1 MSTPSWATGNTPSWA
16 AGNSSTTSSTPSW
29 GASTQSQG
37 NIPQSSDGWGT
48 PQEGNKKKRK
58 RKKKYPKVIIPVLVV
73 GGLVASYFT
82 LIVPPVSSIPTAN
95 QGATSF
101 DEYFTALKSFDTD
114 TIKSQF
120 PGSYVVKEVAYLNGS
135 DVRTA
140 AVKSLAS
147 SIGYSLPD
155 TQKLDWFGK
164 PARNP
169 FTWNPLMQK
178 STLND
183 DESIQVT
190 YPDYAQLKPS
200 SDEVKK
206 ALSEVKLTSISDVE
220 YRKKLTDAFAQYI
233 KGIEKLPTK
242 TEEHKP
248 AFTCEGTGLE
258 SNCQLTEEEDEFWDS
273 TLYGSDAF
281 QTLQDTFA
289 ELASDALD
297 KEHKTATQVQRCT
310 DGSEATAEQS
320 ADGAS
325 PDTTASAYTCPSGTS
340 LVGLPSKD
348 AKGTDKGTD
357 KSDDKTVKGAQ
368 DADKAQPSGDAD
380 KAQSSGTEDA
390 DKAPSSSSGEST
402 KAKQDITSPKA
413 NRKYSDIYYLEDAW
427 IGAYRL
433 THDDSKSDPNLPDT
447 SKLPRVGKG
456 AFDAPAGINT
466 PVVTHVLDAEGNEVP
481 IEVTL
486 TNFVTG
492 NDAYKVMTSKS
503 QQNRGFVDKS
513 DVQYAYYT
521 FSVKNL
527 GTAPVTITAN
537 DSLVDAQRN
546 RFNRTGTV
554 YGLNVKLSDLKPGE
568 SGTIESWSSSIRL
581 KELYLIWGIDF
592 PSDKQ
597 PVWFKVLA
605 GDSSSASK
613 ADTRSSGE

>member
-58 RKKKYPKVIIPVLVV
+58 RKKKFLKVIIPVLVV

-95 QGATSF
+95 QGVTSF
-101 DEYFTALKSFDTD
+101 DEYFSALKSFDTD
-114 TIKSQF
+114 TMKGQF
-120 PGSYVVKEVAYLNGS
+120 PDSYVVKEVAYLNGS
-135 DVRTA
+135 DVRTV

-147 SIGYSLPD
+147 SVGYSLPD
-155 TQKLDWFGK
+155 AQKLDWFGK

-169 FTWNPLMQK
+169 FTWQPLMQK
-178 STLND
+178 STLNDD

-206 ALSEVKLTSISDVE
+206 ALADVKLTSISDVE

-242 TEEHKP
+242 TEDHKP

-297 KEHKTATQVQRCT
+297 KDHKTSTPVQRCT

-325 PDTTASAYTCPSGTS
+325 AYTCPSGTS

-348 AKGTDKGTD
+348 TKGDDKTEKGTD
-357 KSDDKTVKGAQ
+357 KSDDKAEKGTQ
-368 DADKAQPSGDAD
+368 DADKAQSSGEAD

-390 DKAPSSSSGEST
+390 DKAPST
-402 KAKQDITSPKA
+402 KGATKGNQGITSPKA
-413 NRKYSDIYYLEDAW
+413 NRKYSNIYYLEDAW

-456 AFDAPAGINT
+456 TFDAPAGINT

-521 FSVKNL
+521 FTVKNL

-554 YGLNVKLSDLKPGE
+554 YGLNIKLSDLKPGE

>member
-29 GASTQSQG
+29 GASVQSQG

-58 RKKKYPKVIIPVLVV
+58 RKKKYLKVIIPVLVV

-95 QGATSF
+95 QGVTSF
-101 DEYFTALKSFDTD
+101 DAYFSALKSFDTD
-114 TIKSQF
+114 TMKSQF
-120 PGSYVVKEVAYLNGS
+120 PDSYVVKEVAYLNGS
-135 DVRTA
+135 DVRAA

-155 TQKLDWFGK
+155 AQKLDWFGK

-200 SDEVKK
+200 SDDVKK
-206 ALSEVKLTSISDVE
+206 ALADVKLTSISDVE

-248 AFTCEGTGLE
+248 SFSCEGTGLE

-289 ELASDALD
+289 ELASDTLD
-297 KEHKTATQVQRCT
+297 KEHKTATPVQRCT

-320 ADGAS
+320 ADGAA
-325 PDTTASAYTCPSGTS
+325 PDTIASAYTCPSGTS
-340 LVGLPSKD
+340 LVGSPSKD
-348 AKGTDKGTD
+348 AKGDDKGTD
-357 KSDDKTVKGAQ
+357 PKTEKGTQ
-368 DADKAQPSGDAD
+368 DADKAQSSGEAD
-380 KAQSSGTEDA
+380 KAQSSGTEGA
-390 DKAPSSSSGEST
+390 DKAQSSGTT
-402 KAKQDITSPKA
+402 KSKQDITSPKA
-413 NRKYSDIYYLEDAW
+413 NRKYSNIYYLEDAW

-433 THDDSKSDPNLPDT
+433 TYDDSKSDPNLPDT

-456 AFDAPAGINT
+456 TFDAPAGINT

>member
-16 AGNSSTTSSTPSW
+16 EGNSSTPSSTPSW
-29 GASTQSQG
+29 GASVQSQG
-37 NIPQSSDGWGT
+37 NIPPSSDGWGT
-48 PQEGNKKKRK
+48 PTEGNKKKRK
-58 RKKKYPKVIIPVLVV
+58 RRKKHLKVVIPVLVV

-95 QGATSF
+95 QGVTSF
-101 DEYFTALKSFDTD
+101 DAYFSALKSFDTD
-114 TIKSQF
+114 TMKGQF
-120 PGSYVVKEVAYLNGS
+120 PDSYVVKEVAYLNGS
-135 DVRTA
+135 EVRTG
-140 AVKSLAS
+140 AVKSIAS
-147 SIGYSLPD
+147 SVGYSLPD
-155 TQKLDWFGK
+155 AQKLDWFGK

-169 FTWNPLMQK
+169 FTWNPLMQT
-178 STLND
+178 STLNA

-200 SDEVKK
+200 SDDVKK
-206 ALSEVKLTSISDVE
+206 ALAGVKLTSISDVE
-220 YRKKLTDAFAQYI
+220 YRKKLTDAFAQYL

-242 TEEHKP
+242 TEDHKP
-248 AFTCEGTGLE
+248 SFTCEGTGLE

-273 TLYGSDAF
+273 TLYGSDEF

-289 ELASDALD
+289 EMASDALD
-297 KEHKTATQVQRCT
+297 KEHKTATPVQRCT

-320 ADGAS
+320 SDGK
-325 PDTTASAYTCPSGTS
+325 SAFTCPSGTS
-340 LVGLPSKD
+340 LVGLPSKEAKD
-348 AKGTDKGTD
+348 DDKGDGKGTD
-357 KSDDKTVKGAQ
+357 SKTGKGAQ
-368 DADKAQPSGDAD
+368 DADTAQSSGDAD
-380 KAQSSGTEDA
+380 KPQSSGTKDTV
-390 DKAPSSSSGEST
+390 KAPSSGEST
-402 KAKQDITSPKA
+402 KGTVKDSTSPKA

-433 THDDSKSDPNLPDT
+433 TNDTSKSDPNLPDT
-447 SKLPRVGKG
+447 SKLPRVGDG
-456 AFDAPAGINT
+456 TFNAPAGINT

-554 YGLNVKLSDLKPGE
+554 YGLNVKLSNLNPGE

>member
-29 GASTQSQG
+29 GASVQSQG

-58 RKKKYPKVIIPVLVV
+58 RKKKYLKVIIPVLVV

-95 QGATSF
+95 QGVTSF
-101 DEYFTALKSFDTD
+101 DEYFSALKSFDTD
-114 TIKSQF
+114 TMKDQF
-120 PGSYVVKEVAYLNGS
+120 PDSYVVKEVAYLNGS

-147 SIGYSLPD
+147 SVGYSLPD

-178 STLND
+178 STLNG
-183 DESIQVT
+183 DESIQAT

-206 ALSEVKLTSISDVE
+206 ALADVKLTSISDVE

-248 AFTCEGTGLE
+248 SFTCEGTGLE
-258 SNCQLTEEEDEFWDS
+258 SNCQLTGEEDEFWDS

-289 ELASDALD
+289 ELASDTLD
-297 KEHKTATQVQRCT
+297 KDHKTATTVQRCT

-325 PDTTASAYTCPSGTS
+325 PDTIASAYTCPSGTS
-340 LVGLPSKD
+340 LIGSPSKD
-348 AKGTDKGTD
+348 AKGDDKGTD
-357 KSDDKTVKGAQ
+357 PKTEKGTQ
-368 DADKAQPSGDAD
+368 DADKAPSTDEAD
-380 KAQSSGTEDA
+380 KAQSSGTKDA
-390 DKAPSSSSGEST
+390 DKAPSSGTT

-456 AFDAPAGINT
+456 TFDAPAGINT

>member
-29 GASTQSQG
+29 GASVQSQG
-37 NIPQSSDGWGT
+37 NLPQSSDGWGT

-58 RKKKYPKVIIPVLVV
+58 RKKKYLKVIIPVLVV

-95 QGATSF
+95 QGVTSF
-101 DEYFTALKSFDTD
+101 DEYFSALKSFDTD
-114 TIKSQF
+114 TMKSQF
-120 PGSYVVKEVAYLNGS
+120 PDSYIVKEVAYLNGS
-135 DVRTA
+135 EVRTA

-155 TQKLDWFGK
+155 TETLDWFGK

-169 FTWNPLMQK
+169 FTWQPLMQK

-248 AFTCEGTGLE
+248 AFTCEGAGLE
-258 SNCQLTEEEDEFWDS
+258 SNCQLTEEEDEFWDN

-289 ELASDALD
+289 EMSSDALD
-297 KEHKTATQVQRCT
+297 KDHKTATPVQRCT

-325 PDTTASAYTCPSGTS
+325 PDTIASAYTCPSGTS
-340 LVGLPSKD
+340 LVGLPSKG
-348 AKGTDKGTD
+348 AKGDDNGTD
-357 KSDDKTVKGAQ
+357 KSDDKAEKGTQ
-368 DADKAQPSGDAD
+368 DADKAQSSGDAD
-380 KAQSSGTEDA
+380 KAPSSGTEDA
-390 DKAPSSSSGEST
+390 DKAPSSGTT
-402 KAKQDITSPKA
+402 KATQDITSPKA
-413 NRKYSDIYYLEDAW
+413 NRKYSNIYYLEDAW

-456 AFDAPAGINT
+456 TFDAPAGINT

-597 PVWFKVLA
+597 PVWFKVLG

>member
-29 GASTQSQG
+29 GASVQSQG

-58 RKKKYPKVIIPVLVV
+58 RKKKYLKVIIPVLVV

-82 LIVPPVSSIPTAN
+82 LIVPPASSIPIAN
-95 QGATSF
+95 QGVTSF
-101 DEYFTALKSFDTD
+101 DEYFSALKSFDTD
-114 TIKSQF
+114 TMKGQF
-120 PGSYVVKEVAYLNGS
+120 PDSYVVKEVAYLNGS

-147 SIGYSLPD
+147 SVGYSLPD
-155 TQKLDWFGK
+155 AQKLDWFGK

-190 YPDYAQLKPS
+190 YPDYAQLKLS

-233 KGIEKLPTK
+233 KGIEQLPTK

-248 AFTCEGTGLE
+248 SFSCEGTGLE

-297 KEHKTATQVQRCT
+297 KEHKTATPVQRCT

-320 ADGAS
+320 DDG
-325 PDTTASAYTCPSGTS
+325 ASAYTCPSGTS
-340 LVGLPSKD
+340 LVGSPSKE
-348 AKGTDKGTD
+348 AKDDDKGTD
-357 KSDDKTVKGAQ
+357 PKTEKGTQ
-368 DADKAQPSGDAD
+368 DADKAPSSGDAD

-390 DKAPSSSSGEST
+390 DKAPSSSSGESPKGAEKGTT
-402 KAKQDITSPKA
+402 KAKQAVTSPKA
-413 NRKYSDIYYLEDAW
+413 NRKYSNIYYLEDAW

-456 AFDAPAGINT
+456 TFDAPAGINT

-613 ADTRSSGE
+613 ADIRSSGE

>member
-29 GASTQSQG
+29 GASAQSQG

-58 RKKKYPKVIIPVLVV
+58 RKKKYLKVIIPVLVV

-95 QGATSF
+95 QGVTSF
-101 DEYFTALKSFDTD
+101 DEYFTSLKSFDTD
-114 TIKSQF
+114 TMKDQF
-120 PGSYVVKEVAYLNGS
+120 PDSYIVKEVAYLNGS

-147 SIGYSLPD
+147 SVGYSLPD
-155 TQKLDWFGK
+155 AQKLDWFGK

-183 DESIQVT
+183 GESIQVT

-289 ELASDALD
+289 ELVSDTLD
-297 KEHKTATQVQRCT
+297 KEHKTATPVQRCT
-310 DGSEATAEQS
+310 DGSEAIAEQS

-325 PDTTASAYTCPSGTS
+325 EFTCPTGTS

-348 AKGTDKGTD
+348 TKGTDKG
-357 KSDDKTVKGAQ
+357 DDKGTDPKTEKGTQ
-368 DADKAQPSGDAD
+368 DAD
-380 KAQSSGTEDA
+380 KAQSSGEA

-402 KAKQDITSPKA
+402 KAKQAITSPKA
-413 NRKYSDIYYLEDAW
+413 NRKYSNIYYLEDAW

-456 AFDAPAGINT
+456 TFDAPAGINT

>member
-1 MSTPSWATGNTPSWA
+1 MSTPSWATGNTSSWA

-29 GASTQSQG
+29 GASVQSQG

-58 RKKKYPKVIIPVLVV
+58 HKKKYLKVIIPVLVV

-95 QGATSF
+95 QGVTSF
-101 DEYFTALKSFDTD
+101 DEYFSALKSFDTD
-114 TIKSQF
+114 TLKGQF
-120 PGSYVVKEVAYLNGS
+120 PDSYVVKEVAYLNGS
-135 DVRTA
+135 EVRTA

-147 SIGYSLPD
+147 SVGYSLPD

-164 PARNP
+164 PALNP

-190 YPDYAQLKPS
+190 YPDYAQLKPA

-206 ALSEVKLTSISDVE
+206 ALADVKLTSISDVE
-220 YRKKLTDAFAQYI
+220 YRKKLTDAFAQYL
-233 KGIEKLPTK
+233 KGIDKLPTK
-242 TEEHKP
+242 TEGHKP

-289 ELASDALD
+289 EMASDALD
-297 KEHKTATQVQRCT
+297 KEHKTATPVQRCT
-310 DGSEATAEQS
+310 DGSEAIAEQS
-320 ADGAS
+320 TDGAS
-325 PDTTASAYTCPSGTS
+325 PDTIASAYTCPSGTS

-348 AKGTDKGTD
+348 AKGDDKGTD
-357 KSDDKTVKGAQ
+357 KDDKDTQSSDDK
-368 DADKAQPSGDAD
+368 P
-380 KAQSSGTEDA
+380 QSSGVSPKGT
-390 DKAPSSSSGEST
+390 DKGTAKG
-402 KAKQDITSPKA
+402 KQDITSPKA

-456 AFDAPAGINT
+456 TFDAPAGINT

-521 FSVKNL
+521 FTVKNL

>member
-1 MSTPSWATGNTPSWA
+1 MSTPSWATGNTPSWS

-29 GASTQSQG
+29 GASVQSQG

-58 RKKKYPKVIIPVLVV
+58 RKKKYLKVIIPVLVV

-95 QGATSF
+95 QGVTSF
-101 DEYFTALKSFDTD
+101 DEYFSALKSFDTD
-114 TIKSQF
+114 TMKSQF
-120 PGSYVVKEVAYLNGS
+120 PDSYVVKEVAYLNGS

-147 SIGYSLPD
+147 SVGYSLPD

-206 ALSEVKLTSISDVE
+206 ALADVKLTSISDVE
-220 YRKKLTDAFAQYI
+220 YRKKLTDAFAQYL

-273 TLYGSDAF
+273 TLYGSDTF

-289 ELASDALD
+289 ELASDTLD
-297 KEHKTATQVQRCT
+297 KEHKTATPVQRCT
-310 DGSEATAEQS
+310 DGSEATAE
-320 ADGAS
+320 A
-325 PDTTASAYTCPSGTS
+325 CPTGTS

-348 AKGTDKGTD
+348 TKGDDKGTD
-357 KSDDKTVKGAQ
+357 KSDDKTEKGTQ
-368 DADKAQPSGDAD
+368 DAD
-380 KAQSSGTEDA
+380 KAQSSGETDKAQSSGIEDA

-402 KAKQDITSPKA
+402 KGTTKGKQDITSPKA
-413 NRKYSDIYYLEDAW
+413 NRKYSNIYYLEDAW

-456 AFDAPAGINT
+456 TFDAPAGINT

-597 PVWFKVLA
+597 PVWFKVLD

>member
-29 GASTQSQG
+29 GASVQSQG

-58 RKKKYPKVIIPVLVV
+58 RKKKYLKVVIPVLVV

-95 QGATSF
+95 QGVTSF
-101 DEYFTALKSFDTD
+101 DEYFSALKSFDTD
-114 TIKSQF
+114 TMKGQF
-120 PGSYVVKEVAYLNGS
+120 PDSYVVKEVAYLNGS
-135 DVRTA
+135 EVRTA

-155 TQKLDWFGK
+155 AQKLDWFGK

-169 FTWNPLMQK
+169 FTWQPLMQT

-206 ALSEVKLTSISDVE
+206 ALADVKLTSISDVE

-248 AFTCEGTGLE
+248 SFTCEGTGLE

-289 ELASDALD
+289 ELVSDTLD
-297 KEHKTATQVQRCT
+297 KEHKTATPVQRCT
-310 DGSEATAEQS
+310 DGSEATAETS
-320 ADGAS
+320 ADG
-325 PDTTASAYTCPSGTS
+325 ASAYTCPSGTS
-340 LVGLPSKD
+340 LVGSSSKD
-348 AKGTDKGTD
+348 ANAKDSKGT
-357 KSDDKTVKGAQ
+357 A
-368 DADKAQPSGDAD
+368 
-380 KAQSSGTEDA
+380 
-390 DKAPSSSSGEST
+390 

-413 NRKYSDIYYLEDAW
+413 NRKYSNIYYLEDAW

-456 AFDAPAGINT
+456 TFDAPAGINT

-554 YGLNVKLSDLKPGE
+554 YGLDVKLSDLKPGE

>member
-1 MSTPSWATGNTPSWA
+1 
-16 AGNSSTTSSTPSW
+16 
-29 GASTQSQG
+29 
-37 NIPQSSDGWGT
+37 
-48 PQEGNKKKRK
+48 
-58 RKKKYPKVIIPVLVV
+58 
-73 GGLVASYFT
+73 
-82 LIVPPVSSIPTAN
+82 
-95 QGATSF
+95 
-101 DEYFTALKSFDTD
+101 
-114 TIKSQF
+114 
-120 PGSYVVKEVAYLNGS
+120 
-135 DVRTA
+135 
-140 AVKSLAS
+140 
-147 SIGYSLPD
+147 
-155 TQKLDWFGK
+155 
-164 PARNP
+164 
-169 FTWNPLMQK
+169 MQK

-206 ALSEVKLTSISDVE
+206 ALADVKLTSISDVE

-242 TEEHKP
+242 TEDHKP

-289 ELASDALD
+289 ELASDTLD
-297 KEHKTATQVQRCT
+297 KEHKTATPVQRCT

-320 ADGAS
+320 DDG
-325 PDTTASAYTCPSGTS
+325 ASAYTCPSGTS
-340 LVGLPSKD
+340 LVGSSSKD
-348 AKGTDKGTD
+348 AKGDDKGTD
-357 KSDDKTVKGAQ
+357 KSDPKTEKGTQ
-368 DADKAQPSGDAD
+368 DAD
-380 KAQSSGTEDA
+380 KAQSSGEA
-390 DKAPSSSSGEST
+390 DKAQSSGTT

-456 AFDAPAGINT
+456 TFDAPAGINT

>member
-29 GASTQSQG
+29 GASVQSQG

-58 RKKKYPKVIIPVLVV
+58 RGKKYLKVIIPVLVV

-82 LIVPPVSSIPTAN
+82 LIVPPASSIPTAH
-95 QGATSF
+95 QGVTSF
-101 DEYFTALKSFDTD
+101 DEYFTSLKSFDTD
-114 TIKSQF
+114 AIKEQF
-120 PGSYVVKEVAYLNGS
+120 PDSYVVKEVAYLNGS

-147 SIGYSLPD
+147 SVGYSLPD
-155 TQKLDWFGK
+155 TETLDWFGK

-169 FTWNPLMQK
+169 FTWQPLLQK

-183 DESIQVT
+183 DESVQVT

-200 SDEVKK
+200 SAEVKK
-206 ALSEVKLTSISDVE
+206 ALSEVKITSISDVE

-233 KGIEKLPTK
+233 KGIDQLPTK

-248 AFTCEGTGLE
+248 SFTCEGTGLE

-297 KEHKTATQVQRCT
+297 KEHKTATPVQRCT
-310 DGSEATAEQS
+310 DGSEATAEAS
-320 ADGAS
+320 ADSEA
-325 PDTTASAYTCPSGTS
+325 AFTCPTGTS

-348 AKGTDKGTD
+348 AKGGDKGGDKGTD
-357 KSDDKTVKGAQ
+357 KSDDK
-368 DADKAQPSGDAD
+368 ADKAPSTDEAD
-380 KAQSSGTEDA
+380 KAQSTGTEDA
-390 DKAPSSSSGEST
+390 DKAPSSGT
-402 KAKQDITSPKA
+402 AKAKQGITSPKA
-413 NRKYSDIYYLEDAW
+413 NRKYSNIYYLEDAW

-433 THDDSKSDPNLPDT
+433 THDGSKSDPNLPDT

-456 AFDAPAGINT
+456 TFDAPAGINT